1 MQVTSRYS
9 TPPAIADQYPPGPG
23 PGRPCR
29 THQEPETMKTKMQT
43 RHAEP
48 WPPPELSLPN
58 LDALEALSRGEE
70 PQPEPASPSDTRME
84 ARCLLPLLA
93 IERRALFNTREVN
106 HAF

>member
-70 PQPEPASPSDTRME
+70 PQPEPASPSDTRTE